1 MNLVIHRY
9 CDIFHPHSFAERVVS
24 GKVRPKPASW
34 RRRSSGW
41 SRPAYTAEVGLP
53 IINRMLVDPDLVW
66 FIGAVVSV
74 AALMMVVS
82 MIAKRLKERPAPSDK
97 QQ

>member
-1 MNLVIHRY
+1 
-9 CDIFHPHSFAERVVS
+9 
-24 GKVRPKPASW
+24 
-34 RRRSSGW
+34 
-41 SRPAYTAEVGLP
+41 
-53 IINRMLVDPDLVW
+53 MLVDPDLVW

-82 MIAKRLKERPAPSDK
+82 MIGKRLKERPDPSDK